1 MYQDG
6 KEVGNKIVSR
16 KLLDTKKEKF
26 YIGVVDLRDDDRKSF
41 RGFVSDF
48 AYWNKDYK
56 KTKYKN

>member
-26 YIGVVDLRDDDRKSF
+26 YIGIADLRDDDRKSF
-41 RGFVSDF
+41 RGL
-48 AYWNKDYK
+48 
-56 KTKYKN
+56 